1 MSEKAPSFVTSLISG
16 GVAGFAVDICLF
28 PLDTIKTRLQS
39 PHGFLKAGGFK
50 GVYKGLSITAIGS
63 APGAALFFSTYDTS
77 KRVLASN
84 STLRPELT
92 HMLSASIGEVVRIVS
107 TIAAQ
112 IHTIRLYHKFD

>member
-1 MSEKAPSFVTSLISG
+1 MYDKQPSFVTSLISG

-50 GVYKGLSITAIGS
+50 GIYKGLSITAIGS

-77 KRVLASN
+77 KRIL
-84 STLRPELT
+84 STSTTSIRPEFI
-92 HMLSASIGEVVRIVS
+92 HMIAASFGEIVS
-107 TIAAQ
+107 LNVFI
-112 IHTIRLYHKFD
+112 IVMHEWL